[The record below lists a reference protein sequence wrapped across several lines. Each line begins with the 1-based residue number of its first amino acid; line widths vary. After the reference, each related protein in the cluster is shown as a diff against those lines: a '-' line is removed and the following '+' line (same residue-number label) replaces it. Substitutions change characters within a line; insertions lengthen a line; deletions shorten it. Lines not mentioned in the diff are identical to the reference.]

1 MYIPLTTNN
10 LQPTTNNAQQGA
22 LFGLDA
28 RIAMAVFGVLTL
40 IAGAT
45 IINNMDSSRAKSLA
59 SELSEMGKAVE
70 AIHTDLKTDLFDALE
85 NPSEKNAFAALF
97 DNLAVADRDRLRGK
111 WLGPYITFTSA
122 VHPRYGNLL
131 IQKHAANHATPCT
144 ADELCYLW
152 VVYSNVKPDITR
164 EVNELIDGLKE
175 PAPESEGRVQWDAA
189 QSTSEGPL
197 FYRAGKALKFE

>member
-1 MYIPLTTNN
+1 MQTYPLPPATCHP
-10 LQPTTNNAQQGA
+10 QSGA

-28 RIAMAVFGVLTL
+28 RIALAVFGVLTL
-40 IAGAT
+40 IAGAA

-59 SELSEMGKAVE
+59 SELSEMGRAVE
-70 AIHTDLKTDLFDALE
+70 AIHTDLKVDIFEALE

-97 DNLAVADRDRLRGK
+97 DNMVIADKDRLRGK

-131 IQKHAANHATPCT
+131 IQKHPANASQAC
-144 ADELCYLW
+144 DYENLCYLW
-152 VVYSNVKPDITR
+152 VVYSNVKPDITK

-175 PAPESEGRVQWDAA
+175 TNPESEGRVQWAGGTA
-189 QSTSEGPL
+189 EGPL
-197 FYRAGKALKFE
+197 LYRASKALRVE